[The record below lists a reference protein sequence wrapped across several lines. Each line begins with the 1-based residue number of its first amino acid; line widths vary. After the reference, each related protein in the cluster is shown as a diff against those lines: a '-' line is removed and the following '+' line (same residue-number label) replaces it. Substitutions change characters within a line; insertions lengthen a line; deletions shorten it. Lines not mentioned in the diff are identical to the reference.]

1 MALDFVVEV
10 KALLVSKICDRLQV
24 KLASVLVAMRT
35 RVNMFLNQ
43 IVNQQFKKK
52 EFIEKAYYKNTKI

>member
-1 MALDFVVEV
+1 MEVFVKEFRAVALDFVVEV
-10 KALLVSKICDRLQV
+10 KALLVSKLCDRLQV
-24 KLASVLVAMRT
+24 KLASVVVAMRT

-52 EFIEKAYYKNTKI
+52 EFI